1 MADKSKK
8 KPAAPAAVPQIDDEQ
23 EARIRHLDSL
33 FPSGVFVIHI
43 SVGPVYEYP
52 TVYYFGI
59 CRHTLDDSVN
69 DFDRVSPVLPV
80 LNDIVGIS

>member
-8 KPAAPAAVPQIDDEQ
+8 KPAAAAIPQVDDEQ
-23 EARIRHLDSL
+23 EARIRHLDNL

-52 TVYYFGI
+52 TVHYFGI
-59 CRHTLDDSVN
+59 SRHTLNESVN
-69 DFDRVSPVLPV
+69 DFD
-80 LNDIVGIS
+80 

>member
-8 KPAAPAAVPQIDDEQ
+8 KPAAAAIPQVDDEQ
-23 EARIRHLDSL
+23 EARIRHLDNL

-52 TVYYFGI
+52 TVHYFGVS
-59 CRHTLDDSVN
+59 RHTLDDCVN
-69 DFDRVSPVLPV
+69 HRH
-80 LNDIVGIS
+80 IVITGICLWRQ

>member
-23 EARIRHLDSL
+23 EARIRHLDNL

-52 TVYYFGI
+52 TVHYFGI
-59 CRHTLDDSVN
+59 SRHTLDDSVN
-69 DFDRVSPVLPV
+69 DFD
-80 LNDIVGIS
+80 